1 MAIAPTACIP
11 PKTYISCAPAICIA
25 ATMAGCG
32 SPFTGGAD
40 AIIRGTPATDAV
52 STDMCAE
59 ATIGNLPPG
68 T

>member
-1 MAIAPTACIP
+1 M
-11 PKTYISCAPAICIA
+11 CIA

-32 SPFTGGAD
+32 SPLTGGAL
-40 AIIRGTPATDAV
+40 AMMRGTPATDAV
-52 STDMCAE
+52 STDMWAD